1 MTPFRLIALL
11 ALLAPPVLTQL
22 FGSLALAQGQQ
33 PGTPG
38 TQGTLMLRG
47 VVATAANVPLP
58 RVHVGIVTG
67 RSQALAS
74 AGVPLSEQGVLTD
87 DRGLFTIR
95 VPAATSVRLA
105 FTKARYVA
113 QTAVI
118 PLRDADRPPEMRVR
132 MSLAGAIS
140 GRVSDRSG
148 LPLMGTTVTL
158 QPPGTD
164 QFDPAV
170 VMTTTNDI
178 GEYRFGGLSE
188 GPYVV
193 TARPSVFALSVNSNR
208 VALTDAAAVQT
219 PVINVS
225 AGAEVANLNLTI
237 DTPSELDREAVTEPD
252 SGADATASMSGRIV
266 GWDGQPIARAVVQ
279 AFRPFVS
286 SHAVET
292 DARGRYRFDRL
303 SPGDYTVKAR
313 KYGFNEDQYRLDG
326 APSTGR
332 FTLGR
337 NQALEVDVMLARGT
351 SITGTIVDEFGE
363 PAQDVIV
370 HALPIQLIAGR
381 TSALRVM
388 TRGRGSSRTDDR
400 GQYRVSGLQPGTYVV
415 QAVVGD
421 TLSSTSGYLPLFYPG
436 TQSIDQAT
444 TTRIDFKTAATGID
458 LRLIASPAYTVTGRV
473 FDASGKPPFR
483 GDVTLSVSQRSG
495 AIQTDPVRTNTNPDG
510 SFEFRIGPGDYV
522 VQVNSS
528 IANSGPNFTERMPPQ
543 FGMSYVTVVAS
554 DPPRVELRMTQG
566 ATLAGRVRYEGR
578 PATAPLPILALQT
591 LPTDH
596 DRAPIR
602 GNLSAVFAD
611 NGFVVSGVFGPTLIR
626 AQPQQNDWYVK
637 SVIVQGQEVVDTP
650 FDFGA
655 GGTFRDIEVVISVF
669 GATVN
674 GHVTDDRGAPV
685 HDSSVVVFSTSR
697 DRWGEGTR
705 WVKRGQSSENGAF
718 TLTGLPAGDY
728 WVAAVPRLDR
738 TADIVPDADLL
749 EALTSRALRVSLGEG
764 QSQDLALRLLPR

>member
-1 MTPFRLIALL
+1 MSA
-11 ALLAPPVLTQL
+11 
-22 FGSLALAQGQQ
+22 SD
-33 PGTPG
+33 
-38 TQGTLMLRG
+38 
-47 VVATAANVPLP
+47 VPLP
-58 RVHVGIVTG
+58 RVHVGLVT
-67 RSQALAS
+67 R
-74 AGVPLSEQGVLTD
+74 VPLPERGVLTD

-95 VPAATSVRLA
+95 VPAASPLQLA
-105 FTKARYVA
+105 FTKARYVS
-113 QTAVI
+113 QTTVI
-118 PLRDADRPPEMRVR
+118 PLRETDRPPEMRVR

-148 LPLMGTTVTL
+148 LFLMGTTVTL
-158 QPPGTD
+158 QPPGVG
-164 QFDPAV
+164 QFDPAAV
-170 VMTTTNDI
+170 TTTTNDI
-178 GEYRFGGLSE
+178 GEFRFGGLAE

-208 VALTDAAAVQT
+208 VALTDAAAIQT

-225 AGAEVANLNLTI
+225 AGTEVANLNLTI
-237 DTPSELDREAVTEPD
+237 ETPSELDREAVTEPG
-252 SGADATASMSGRIV
+252 SGPDATASLSGRIV

-292 DARGRYRFDRL
+292 DSRGRYRFDRL

-370 HALPIQLIAGR
+370 HALPIQPIAGR
-381 TSALRVM
+381 TGALRVM

-444 TTRIDFKTAATGID
+444 TTRIDFRTAATGID
-458 LRLIASPAYTVTGRV
+458 LRLVASPAHTVTGQV
-473 FDASGKPPFR
+473 FDVSGKPPFR
-483 GDVTLSVSQRSG
+483 GEVRLSVSQRSG
-495 AIQTDPVRTNTNPDG
+495 AIQIEPVRTNTNPDG
-510 SFEFRIGPGDYV
+510 SFEFRGVGPGDYV
-522 VQVNSS
+522 VQVNSN
-528 IANSGPNFTERMPPQ
+528 IANAGPNFTERMAPQ
-543 FGMSYVTVVAS
+543 FAMSFVSVVAS

-566 ATLAGRVRYEGR
+566 ATLTGRVRYEGR
-578 PATAPLPILALQT
+578 PAGPTPILALRT
-591 LPTDH
+591 LPTDL
-596 DRAPIR
+596 DRAPILL
-602 GNLSAVFAD
+602 GNLSSALFDETFA
-611 NGFVVSGVFGPTLIR
+611 FSGVFGPTLIR
-626 AQPQQNDWYVK
+626 ALPQQNDWYVK

-650 FDFGA
+650 FDFGT
-655 GGTFRDIEVVISVF
+655 GGTFSDIEVVISVF
-669 GATVN
+669 GATVT
-674 GHVTDDRGAPV
+674 GHVSDDRAVPV
-685 HDSSVVVFSTSR
+685 HDSSVVVFSTFR
-697 DRWGEGTR
+697 DRWGEASR

-738 TADIVPDADLL
+738 AADVVPDADVL
-749 EALTSRALRVSLGEG
+749 EWLTPRAIRVSLGEG
-764 QSQDLALRLLPR
+764 QSQDVALRLVPR